1 MPTCGRTA
9 VKVFAK
15 KGESV
20 YLYLVQYYGNDI
32 KAFDYIINHQ
42 KKRGW
47 MPPTM
52 GIYYV
57 GSQQQYR
64 NQYIVYG
71 K

>member
-20 YLYLVQYYGNDI
+20 YLYLAQYYGNDM

-42 KKRGW
+42 KKKRLDAADNGYLLCRFSA
-47 MPPTM
+47 T
-52 GIYYV
+52 I
-57 GSQQQYR
+57 
-64 NQYIVYG
+64 
-71 K
+71 